1 MLSKL
6 FIQNFAIIDEIE
18 INFCKALNIIT
29 GETGAGKSILMGA
42 LNLILGERADASA
55 LLNKDKKCIIEG
67 YFSIDNK
74 TEVTQFLTENN
85 FEFFEEIILRREIA
99 SNGKSRAFINDSP
112 ATLLLLKQLA
122 TLLVDLHQQFDTLE
136 LGNTNFQRE
145 VVDAMANH
153 SSTLQHYQTIFLQWQ
168 QTTKMVEELTEQ
180 KNNFN
185 KEVDYNRFLFNEL
198 EEINLKENELEDLE
212 NEQQLLSNSEEIKN
226 ALSKVY
232 YELKENT
239 ETPIVITLKQLTQQ
253 LQAYSNYH
261 KDLPTL
267 IDRIN
272 TVQIELQD
280 IAQETENINDHIGFD
295 EKRIEAINDKL
306 SQGYKLLKKH
316 GVTTTAELIK
326 IQHELSIKLKAVLE
340 IDDNIVAKE
349 KEAAALR
356 KHADTLATTL
366 SNTRKKQI
374 IVLEEKVNNLL
385 SQVGMPNAAIKILL
399 EETTLHY
406 FGKDTI
412 EFLFDANKSNRFEK
426 ISKVASGGELSRL
439 MLCIK
444 SLVAQSINLPTLIF
458 DEIDTGISGE
468 AAKQVGNI
476 MQQLASKRQIICI
489 THQPQIAGKA
499 NAHFYVYKEIKGNV
513 VLTNIKLLNND
524 ERIINIA
531 KMLSG
536 ETPTAAAI
544 TSAKEMMN

>member
-6 FIQNFAIIDEIE
+6 FIQNYAIIDEIE